1 MAAAVSTRLLTMFAG
16 SHPIRV
22 KLLTKNPKE
31 DVSEGMSRFLPG
43 KSPFLNGCQ
52 FLFNRN
58 ERHYDWLVVY
68 DDMPS
73 VAGERFT
80 LWKEPLACPREHTLL
95 ITTEPSTIKVYG
107 SGFLRQFGH
116 ILTSQEPWAIRHPH
130 AIFSQAGLIWFYG
143 GETERGCYDY
153 IASNSP
159 DDKQHD
165 ISTVCS
171 SKQQRHTLHHDRY
184 EFTQKLKAVYPELD
198 VYGHGVRF
206 IADKADAL
214 DPYRYHIAIE
224 NHVYRHHWTEKLA
237 DCFLGL
243 TLPFYHGCPNAAD
256 YFPADSFI
264 PINIHHFQ
272 ETSER
277 IKQAIQDR
285 EFEKRL
291 PALRE
296 ARRLVLDSY
305 STFPLLARL
314 ITERHS
320 QLALPQYP
328 EVIMSRHAW
337 RDSSRLRALGFGIEK
352 ASVSIR
358 HALGGLG

>member
-1 MAAAVSTRLLTMFAG
+1 MSSSV
-16 SHPIRV
+16 HPIRV
-22 KLLTKNPKE
+22 KFLTKNPKE
-31 DVSEGMSRFLPG
+31 DVSEAWSRFLPG
-43 KSPFLNGCQ
+43 GNAVFRGCH

-58 ERHYDWLVVY
+58 ERNYDWLVVY

-73 VAGERFT
+73 VSGERFT
-80 LWKEPLACPREHTLL
+80 LWREELACSREHTLL

-116 ILTSQEPWAIRHPH
+116 VLTSQEPWAIRHPH
-130 AIFSQAGLIWFYG
+130 AIFSQTGLIWFYG
-143 GETERGCYDY
+143 GETERGHYDF
-153 IASNSP
+153 IASHP
-159 DDKQHD
+159 PEAKQHD

-171 SKQQRHTLHHDRY
+171 SKQQRHTLHKARY
-184 EFTQKLKAVYPELD
+184 EFTQKFREAYPTLD
-198 VYGHGVRF
+198 VFGHGVRF

-224 NHVYRHHWTEKLA
+224 NHVYRHHWTEKLS

-256 YFPADSFI
+256 YFPEQSFI
-264 PINIHHFQ
+264 PINMHYFD
-272 ETSER
+272 ETAER
-277 IKQAIQDR
+277 IKRAVADR

-296 ARRLVLDSY
+296 ARRLVLEEY

-314 ITERHS
+314 IKERHS
-320 QLALPQYP
+320 ALPSTRTP
-328 EVIMSRHAW
+328 ETIMSRHAW
-337 RDSSRLRALGFGIEK
+337 RHSSSLRALGFGLQK
-352 ASVSIR
+352 AAVSVR
-358 HALGGLG
+358 HAVCGLR